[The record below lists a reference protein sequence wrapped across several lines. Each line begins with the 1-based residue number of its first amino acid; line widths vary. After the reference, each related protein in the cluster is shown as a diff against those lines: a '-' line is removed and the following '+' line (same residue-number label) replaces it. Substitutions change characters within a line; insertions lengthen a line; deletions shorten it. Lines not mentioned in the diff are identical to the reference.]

1 MSFNQD
7 ERSRRARSNH
17 LSGHR
22 TAVLAVLIDDGAVDD
37 CVFDTFRGHHE
48 AASAAGQIVL
58 HLRALRR
65 IDSVVVEQRHVGLPP
80 GLEASALANAK
91 EVGWLG
97 GDALDRA
104 LERDRLATAHPV
116 A

>member
-17 LSGHR
+17 LSRHR
-22 TAVLAVLIDDGAVDD
+22 SAVLAVLIDYGAVDD
-37 CVFDTFRGHHE
+37 CVLDTFRGHHE

-65 IDSVVVEQRHVGLPP
+65 IDGVVVEQRHVGLPS
-80 GLEASALANAK
+80 GLEASALADAK
-91 EVGWLG
+91 EVSRLG
-97 GDALDRA
+97 SDALDPA
-104 LERDRLATAHPV
+104 
-116 A
+116 